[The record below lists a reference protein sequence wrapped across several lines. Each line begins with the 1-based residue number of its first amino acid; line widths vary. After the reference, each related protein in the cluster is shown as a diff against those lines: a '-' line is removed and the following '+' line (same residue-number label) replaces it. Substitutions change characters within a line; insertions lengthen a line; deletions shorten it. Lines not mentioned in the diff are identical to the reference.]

1 MTLRIGIIGCGAIAQ
16 AMHIPAATAIDDVE
30 LTALIDA
37 DSARAKAMAD
47 KHGVPFS
54 GDSLPSLVEHI
65 DAVIV
70 CTPPHLHQS
79 LVEDALGNGLHVLCE
94 KPLAN
99 TIDECE
105 AMVTAGNE
113 ADRTLAMAHI
123 FRFYPARREM
133 KRIIE
138 ERRFG
143 SLVSVHME
151 QGNPYSWKTVT
162 GYNMRRELVP
172 GGVLI
177 DAGIH
182 PLDTML
188 WWCGNP
194 QAISYEDD
202 ALGGLESNARLDM
215 DFGDGTKGHLR
226 VSRTAK
232 LPNLFRLTF
241 ENATVV
247 LTPYSTGEYTI
258 LTGKKEEKC
267 VAPDGDV
274 KAADCARS
282 QMRDFARSAI
292 ENREPFVSAQEG
304 TRCIRTIEEAYR
316 MRDQRPVP
324 PKAPTPGLTWK

>member
-1 MTLRIGIIGCGAIAQ
+1 MTLRIGIVGCGAIAQ
-16 AMHIPAATAIDDVE
+16 AMHIPAAAAVDDVE
-30 LTALIDA
+30 LTALIDSDA
-37 DSARAKAMAD
+37 TRSEELAAKHD
-47 KHGVPFS
+47 VPFS
-54 GDSLPSLVEHI
+54 GKSLRDIIGQV
-65 DAVIV
+65 DAVV
-70 CTPPHLHQS
+70 LCTPPHLHLP
-79 LVEDALGNGLHVLCE
+79 LVEEAFANGLHVLCE

-99 TIDECE
+99 TLKECE
-105 AMVTAGNE
+105 AMVSAE
-113 ADRTLAMAHI
+113 EQAERTLAMAHI
-123 FRFYPARREM
+123 FRFYPVRQEM

-143 SLVSVHME
+143 ALVSVHME

-194 QAISYEDD
+194 QTISYEDD
-202 ALGGLESNARLDM
+202 ALGGLESNARLDL
-215 DFGDGTKGHLR
+215 DFRDGTKGHLR

-232 LPNLFRLTF
+232 LPNSFRLTF
-241 ENATVV
+241 ENATLV
-247 LTPYSTGEYTI
+247 LTPYSRGEYTV
-258 LTGKKEEKC
+258 LTGNREETC
-267 VAPDGDV
+267 MAPDGDV

-282 QMRDFARSAI
+282 QMRDFARSVI

-304 TRCIRTIEEAYR
+304 MRCIRTIEEAYR
-316 MRDQRPVP
+316 MRDQKPIP
-324 PKAPTPGLTWK
+324 STAPTPGLTW